1 MLKTINFN
9 KKKTNFMKNIHV
21 LPTENYK
28 QDYTTQRG
36 EVIKVVRLGQLI
48 LNKETNQLLVNKNTQ
63 WAASCDTDVLVPH
76 HMYITSSDKEVT
88 KDEWWID
95 TKDNLVF
102 KVTDEDILV
111 IKEDGLPQ
119 GFFKIILTTDQDL
132 IADGVQPI
140 GDKLLEWFI
149 KNTGCETVE
158 IDRDEREV
166 GNHLGGV
173 VTEYGDYK
181 IIITEEEINMF
192 TKGKKYIQQDG
203 VVILA
208 GENGTNGIVIT
219 DHKKMWGVGH
229 YSDEWNPKA
238 FKLLE
243 EPKQET
249 LEEPKQEQ
257 TAIEWL
263 IETNFGSIENC
274 TPDFRNKIEQA
285 KEMEKQQQGFS
296 EEDLEVA
303 FFEGQFGKYS
313 FNDWFEQF
321 KNK

>member
-1 MLKTINFN
+1 
-9 KKKTNFMKNIHV
+9 MKNIHV

-28 QDYTTQRG
+28 QDYTTQIG

-48 LNKETNQLLVNKNTQ
+48 LNKETNQLSVNKSTQ

-132 IADGVQPI
+132 IKDGVQPI

-181 IIITEEEINMF
+181 IIIP
-192 TKGKKYIQQDG
+192 Q
-203 VVILA
+203 
-208 GENGTNGIVIT
+208 
-219 DHKKMWGVGH
+219 
-229 YSDEWNPKA
+229 
-238 FKLLE
+238 E

-249 LEEPKQEQ
+249 LEEAAER
-257 TAIEWL
+257 L
-263 IETNFGSIENC
+263 IKLNRRDAFYE
-274 TPDFRNKIEQA
+274 DA
-285 KEMEKQQQGFS
+285 KWQSERMYS
-296 EEDLEVA
+296 EEEVIDLLIKMNSWPTT
-303 FFEGQFGKYS
+303 FEGKE
-313 FNDWFEQF
+313 DITEWFEQS
-321 KNK
+321 KNKNNGN

>member
-1 MLKTINFN
+1 
-9 KKKTNFMKNIHV
+9 MKNIHV

-28 QDYTTQRG
+28 QDYTTLLG

-48 LNKETNQLLVNKNTQ
+48 LNKETNQLLVNKSTQ

-132 IADGVQPI
+132 IKDGVQPI

-181 IIITEEEINMF
+181 IIIP
-192 TKGKKYIQQDG
+192 Q
-203 VVILA
+203 
-208 GENGTNGIVIT
+208 
-219 DHKKMWGVGH
+219 
-229 YSDEWNPKA
+229 
-238 FKLLE
+238 E

-249 LEEPKQEQ
+249 LEEAAER
-257 TAIEWL
+257 L
-263 IETNFGSIENC
+263 IKLNRRDAFYE
-274 TPDFRNKIEQA
+274 DA
-285 KEMEKQQQGFS
+285 KWQSERMYS
-296 EEDLEVA
+296 EEDLRKA
-303 FFEGQFGKYS
+303 IALSRKSDYIKDWSGGIQALDKY
-313 FNDWFEQF
+313 DED
-321 KNK
+321 KIIDIVNKEKQ

>member
-1 MLKTINFN
+1 
-9 KKKTNFMKNIHV
+9 MKNIHV

-48 LNKETNQLLVNKNTQ
+48 LNKETNQLSVNKSTQ

-132 IADGVQPI
+132 IKDGLQPI

-249 LEEPKQEQ
+249 LEEAAKR
-257 TAIEWL
+257 L
-263 IETNFGSIENC
+263 IKLNRRDAFYE
-274 TPDFRNKIEQA
+274 DAKWQA
-285 KEMEKQQQGFS
+285 ERMYS
-296 EEDLEVA
+296 EEEVIDLLIKMNSWPTT
-303 FFEGQFGKYS
+303 FEGKE
-313 FNDWFEQF
+313 DITEWFEQS
-321 KNK
+321 KNKNNGN

>member
-1 MLKTINFN
+1 
-9 KKKTNFMKNIHV
+9 MKNIHV

-28 QDYTTQRG
+28 QDYTTQIG

-48 LNKETNQLLVNKNTQ
+48 LNKETNQLSVNKSTQ

-88 KDEWWID
+88 KDEWWIN

-132 IADGVQPI
+132 IKDGVQPI
-140 GDKLLEWFI
+140 GNKLLEWFI

-181 IIITEEEINMF
+181 IIIP
-192 TKGKKYIQQDG
+192 Q
-203 VVILA
+203 
-208 GENGTNGIVIT
+208 
-219 DHKKMWGVGH
+219 
-229 YSDEWNPKA
+229 
-238 FKLLE
+238 E

-249 LEEPKQEQ
+249 LEEAAER
-257 TAIEWL
+257 L
-263 IETNFGSIENC
+263 IKLNRRDAFYE
-274 TPDFRNKIEQA
+274 DA
-285 KEMEKQQQGFS
+285 KWQSERMYS
-296 EEDLEVA
+296 EEEVIDLLIKMNSWPTT
-303 FFEGQFGKYS
+303 FEGKE
-313 FNDWFEQF
+313 DITEWFEQS
-321 KNK
+321 KNKNNGN